1 MVVLTGHN
9 IAIGST
15 IVDIEKEQGQA
26 GTAKGHKRRLNVW
39 CVHGTKMTSDRS

>member
-15 IVDIEKEQGQA
+15 IVDIEKEQGQ
-26 GTAKGHKRRLNVW
+26 GRVRRRGIREGSMFGVFMEP
-39 CVHGTKMTSDRS
+39 K